1 MWKAPAPDPT
11 AAVVAQSSKTSLS
24 MPPSRTT
31 QTTEGNEMESKLGS
45 EVVEK
50 NNNSTRQ
57 SSPEINEP
65 SLSATDQDRLIVS
78 SPVDASCDREAET
91 AQGKSIIPSLS
102 ATDQEETSAS
112 VDSSVV
118 LQSPPPSI
126 ESKQN
131 HHIVDTAEETPAA
144 KSQLLTNKLIA
155 SGGDIRA
162 LLSSNQP
169 LSSFWSQSADI
180 GGKSAGQKIATK
192 DDEEEGEDQEQEEE
206 RFVRLPRLRFTL
218 SKEAASDGFPSSIA
232 LSRRWHPDHMQDIPR
247 CTTNL
252 SIRAA
257 FDTKYDEYYVFRDWR
272 PSQGS

>member
-1 MWKAPAPDPT
+1 MWKAPAPDST
-11 AAVVAQSSKTSLS
+11 VAVFKESSKTSLS
-24 MPPSRTT
+24 VPPLLTAPPTDQS
-31 QTTEGNEMESKLGS
+31 EMESKLGS

-102 ATDQEETSAS
+102 VTDQGETSAS

-118 LQSPPPSI
+118 LQSQPPSI
-126 ESKQN
+126 ESKEN
-131 HHIVDTAEETPAA
+131 HHIVDTADETPAA

-162 LLSSNQP
+162 LLSSDQP
-169 LSSFWSQSADI
+169 LSSFWSQTADI
-180 GGKSAGQKIATK
+180 GEQDAGQKIATQD
-192 DDEEEGEDQEQEEE
+192 DDEDEEDQEQEEE
-206 RFVRLPRLRFTL
+206 RFVRPPRLRFAL
-218 SKEAASDGFPSSIA
+218 SKEAANDGFPSTIA
-232 LSRRWHPDHMQDIPR
+232 LTLRWHPDHMQDMPR
-247 CTTNL
+247 DTTNL